1 MKAIILGAGISGV
14 ALAHF
19 LQKKKINSVSFSDWK
34 LLDEYEV
41 NEGQKEGRPRK
52 KIDTIEEML
61 ELTQSFRQD

>member
-1 MKAIILGAGISGV
+1 M
-14 ALAHF
+14 
-19 LQKKKINSVSFSDWK
+19 DWE
-34 LLDEYEV
+34 LLDEHEV